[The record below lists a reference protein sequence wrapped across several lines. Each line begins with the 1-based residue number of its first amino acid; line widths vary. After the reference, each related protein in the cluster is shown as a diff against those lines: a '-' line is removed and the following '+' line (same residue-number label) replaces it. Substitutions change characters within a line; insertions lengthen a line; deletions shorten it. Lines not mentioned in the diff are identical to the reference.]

1 MSDVATL
8 FSSCDLKKLAETAEE
23 LQTLAAVDHLG
34 EEEVCWLLDP
44 LNPDR
49 STFVAPTPWAA
60 LQWICRVARQK
71 PLLKSVRDLKKR
83 SRAEGD
89 SDEDS
94 DGSRPSKQA
103 RSGGSSNTRSAE
115 QKRQLEAKLQY
126 RDFWH
131 NSQEAQR
138 NAREEDLFNN
148 ERAQWLR
155 FAGAQPEGKGVGS
168 AVMAEVVRRATTVGN
183 SDALRELQLS
193 LQNWREQHAEQVS
206 APSSQRPSQTL
217 VRRLTQRQGRSS
229 TRYHYRHLKKCEQLG
244 ARSSIERRYSAAR
257 LRADYESRL
266 GDDPDGVTTHARQRI
281 QAQFFEELDSSGEPK
296 RSNPHFL
303 WFQRTLKHG
312 KRWLS
317 LEAAFGCGI
326 FALLPPTRVPN
337 TYIERTL
344 TDELFSLWIRLIL
357 HCRPLV
363 KVMSTRVSGVVE
375 GLAENMLPP
384 ADRLALEI
392 FAEDLDP
399 DVEASDELAS
409 LLEPHTMHGRVSE
422 IGPSDLEPTQSA
434 VASRRFSN
442 VTLPDSQEVEED
454 VDVEEQDEEAEDGD
468 EEEEEEEEG
477 EEDTGAG
484 AKEEEEEGEE
494 DTGAGAEEACS
505 HAAQPPN
512 PPPSNQQALFLSQA
526 NEGCPDHERSRAL
539 YGSVP
544 QDLSQWSEEDVFA

>member
-138 NAREEDLFNN
+138 NAREEDVFNN
-148 ERAQWLR
+148 ERAKWLR

-168 AVMAEVVRRATTVGN
+168 AAIAEVVRRATTVGN
-183 SDALRELQLS
+183 SDALRELQLG

-206 APSSQRPSQTL
+206 APSSQRLSQTL
-217 VRRLTQRQGRSS
+217 VRRPAQRQGRSS
-229 TRYHYRHLKKCEQLG
+229 SRYHYRHLKKCEQLG

-266 GDDPDGVTTHARQRI
+266 GDDPDGVTTHARQQI
-281 QAQFFEELDSSGEPK
+281 QARFFEELDPSGKPK
-296 RSNPHFL
+296 RSNPHFM

-317 LEAAFGCGI
+317 LERAFGCGI

-344 TDELFSLWIRLIL
+344 TDELFSLWIRLIV
-357 HCRPLV
+357 HCQPLV
-363 KVMSTRVSGVVE
+363 KVMSTRASGVVE

-384 ADRLALEI
+384 ANRLALELLV
-392 FAEDLDP
+392 EDLPMDT
-399 DVEASDELAS
+399 EACDDLAS
-409 LLEPHTMHGRVSE
+409 LLEPHTMHGRVRE
-422 IGPSDLEPTQSA
+422 IGQSDLEPTQSA
-434 VASRRFSN
+434 AASRRFSN
-442 VTLPDSQEVEED
+442 TTLPDSQEVDEE
-454 VDVEEQDEEAEDGD
+454 VEEEEQD

-484 AKEEEEEGEE
+484 AEEEEEEVEE

-505 HAAQPPN
+505 HAGQHPY

-526 NEGCPDHERSRAL
+526 NEGCPDHERSSAL
-539 YGSVP
+539 YGSDP
-544 QDLSQWSEEDVFA
+544 QDLSQFSDQDVLA

>member
-23 LQTLAAVDHLG
+23 LQTLAAVGHLG

-44 LNPDR
+44 SNPNR

-60 LQWICRVARQK
+60 LQWICRVARHK

-83 SRAEGD
+83 SHEEGD

-138 NAREEDLFNN
+138 NAREEDVFNN
-148 ERAQWLR
+148 ERAKWLR

-168 AVMAEVVRRATTVGN
+168 AAIAEVVRRATTVGN
-183 SDALRELQLS
+183 SDALRELQLG

-206 APSSQRPSQTL
+206 APSSQRLSQTL
-217 VRRLTQRQGRSS
+217 VRRPAQRQGRSS
-229 TRYHYRHLKKCEQLG
+229 SRYHYRHLKKCEQLG

-266 GDDPDGVTTHARQRI
+266 GDDPDGVTTHARQQI
-281 QAQFFEELDSSGEPK
+281 QARFFEELDPSGKPK
-296 RSNPHFL
+296 RSNPHFM

-317 LEAAFGCGI
+317 LERAFGCGI

-344 TDELFSLWIRLIL
+344 TDELFSLWIRLIV
-357 HCRPLV
+357 HCQPLV
-363 KVMSTRVSGVVE
+363 KVMSTRASGVVE

-384 ADRLALEI
+384 ANRLALELLV
-392 FAEDLDP
+392 EDLPMDT
-399 DVEASDELAS
+399 EACDDLAS
-409 LLEPHTMHGRVSE
+409 LLEPHTMHGRVRE
-422 IGPSDLEPTQSA
+422 IGQSDLEPTQSA
-434 VASRRFSN
+434 AASRRFSN
-442 VTLPDSQEVEED
+442 TTLPDSQEVDEE
-454 VDVEEQDEEAEDGD
+454 VEEEEQD

-484 AKEEEEEGEE
+484 AEEEEEEVEE

-505 HAAQPPN
+505 HAGQHPY

-526 NEGCPDHERSRAL
+526 NEGCPDHERSSAL
-539 YGSVP
+539 YGSDP
-544 QDLSQWSEEDVFA
+544 QDLSQFSDQDVLA